1 MKSLFSIGNIYSY
14 FKASVYSIALM
25 PILPTICWA
34 AEITFIPEILTR
46 ANGTDYGINDSGQII
61 GLGRNQVTG
70 QSDGTARLWS
80 GGTTTIIANG
90 LGGTY
95 TIPRGINNTSVVVG
109 EANVSGGQTAAAF
122 LWQNG
127 TMQSL
132 WSNGRAYGVS
142 SNNQVVGHAISSGI
156 SNATSWQNGV
166 ITVLPTFSPNQSGV
180 AYSVND
186 SGQIA
191 GYINAG
197 GIDKLV
203 RWDGSTIVDIG
214 LKDGTGFGCPP
225 TVNNSGNIAG
235 TAVNPSGA
243 SYAAFY
249 WQGTG
254 YQIIAAPSL
263 LTAGCDINN
272 ANQIVGVYYIYTG
285 AHWPVPF
292 LWQNGNTTN
301 LNRLPNT
308 DYSGVG
314 LGRFNFALSINSQAQ
329 VVMRNA
335 ENKTYLLNLPPEF
348 INKSDENSPSDEQ
361 LYGKDGSPQS
371 PTDHPTCQGMC
382 SYNAHT
388 STVSLSLVDT
398 PVGVGSTFGPSSFV
412 RLNYSHRTNSQPAS
426 PNFFNVGPKWTLNVL
441 SYVQDDPANP
451 GKSVSR
457 YISGGGSVDYESELG
472 RYSSST
478 GYFPQE
484 VKTQAKL
491 LRVPATGTLTR
502 YELQFPDGSVHK
514 YEKLDGATTKP
525 RRVFLSKIIDP
536 QGNALTFNYD
546 TQLRL
551 TNITDAANRVTT
563 FNYTHSDPKLVTKIT
578 DPFGRFAELT
588 YTSGKLT
595 SIKDVIGLESKLT
608 YDTVDTSFIK
618 TLKTP
623 YGTSNFAY
631 GENATTKS
639 RWLEMTDALGQT
651 ERLELMPNAPAV
663 QADETSLPENIGI
676 VNGQYN
682 LRNTFYWDRYVLPV
696 ARPTPGGPIDYLKAT
711 ITHWQ
716 RNAFGEQSA
725 IIESIKPPH
734 DNRIYLGYPANNY
747 PNEAYTTNKPSDVA
761 RVLDSGATQ
770 NITIGQ
776 NVWGKPTVTFDP
788 RKRRTARYYDATGID
803 LKEIWQKTTDTTE
816 TKIADYTYNTQHR
829 VTTYKDAA
837 NRLWNNGYNAAGQ
850 LISTQNPL
858 LQTTQ
863 YAYDSYG
870 RPTTV
875 TNANNVVVKQ
885 FHYPCNTSATGL
897 VNCNLPD
904 WIKEFDGVDVNGYQ
918 RSFVYDKFD
927 RVTQITYPDGT
938 TELFDYNFPS
948 TWPAMDGIV
957 YANKPSLDLWKYT
970 DRMGRVTNYVYD
982 KNRRRI
988 SVTEEA
994 TVGTTS
1000 TTRTTTYDYFANG
1013 ALQQL
1018 TDANGNKT
1026 RWTIDYQSRPLTKT
1040 YAYNTPEAKTE
1051 TYTYDATGRP
1061 KTVTDALGQVKT
1073 YSYNVDDTVSALTY
1087 TNHADPLYPT
1097 PNVTYGYDDYW
1108 PRLKVMTDKSGPN
1121 GALAST
1127 EFKYT
1132 PLGVDGAL
1140 QLQSETNDGWYNQH
1154 MGYFYDAL
1162 GRMSQRWSAESPETF
1177 TYDSLGRL
1185 ATYAGDNGKS
1195 TYSYLGQS
1203 GLANSRV
1210 HIYPETNP
1218 TTTLTT
1224 TYSYDTTVNDR
1235 RLLGI
1240 NHPNVGRSYSF
1251 GYGYTESGQ
1260 AKTDRYNIRTETEIA
1275 PPAHPWVGQTWTYN
1289 YDKSDRLL
1297 SAVGGVAGT
1306 YDWQY
1311 DKLDNPTRA
1320 QNPSYTDFPTYNG
1333 HNQLTKF
1340 AWWQNVTHDAA
1351 GNTVADGNRTYK
1363 WDFEGR
1369 LIRIEFPNNPGYV
1382 LTYGYDGLGRRI
1394 VNKVDNQGS
1403 ITQLTRVWCG
1413 ERPCQLRNNTL
1424 SLRRY
1429 LLNGEYDNVSGE
1441 RSLYLTDSR
1450 GSVRDFVSVLNGAR
1464 IGAVD
1469 YTAYGQQRQVTGTQ
1483 PHFQYAGLLWDGQAG
1498 LSFSYT
1504 RPYEAGLARWL
1515 TRDWIREAGGI
1526 NMYAYTGGNPVMN
1539 VDPQGTFLLPAAG
1552 VLFLTAALLTPQ
1564 PANAPTFGFTP
1575 IPPNSFAPY
1584 TNGLIAA
1591 GGLQGLVSTLVKMC
1605 VKQQIV
1611 EQNSPQQAVNPLGI
1625 PSNFKSSPTDK
1636 GGGTKYTDPNNPGN
1650 SVRDMPGNP
1659 NSSNPAQQAPYVKQL
1674 RNGQAIDVDGNPVS
1688 GKSPES
1694 HIPRGDFW
1702 YRP

>member
-1 MKSLFSIGNIYSY
+1 MTIATSQTLHKARHLVLMTFLLAGQVYAADLVYIGGINASNTSGSLNNNGVVLENGPGAQGCEIRLWNAGQFNQVYLPPSGTCASAYSLTDTSAIYGNTQ
-14 FKASVYSIALM
+14 V
-25 PILPTICWA
+25 
-34 AEITFIPEILTR
+34 
-46 ANGTDYGINDSGQII
+46 NGTSTITAVSWLNSALTVLWNDGLALDANASGQVVGTKRDAQQSNRWRPYQLQNGIGSFLPDYGGATTNTAYDINDNGQSVGFIGTPPPNQGGYKIVMWQNGSLVDLNHPSTSFQSVRPVINNSGQVIF
-61 GLGRNQVTG
+61 
-70 QSDGTARLWS
+70 TAKPTNS
-80 GGTTTIIANG
+80 T
-90 LGGTY
+90 
-95 TIPRGINNTSVVVG
+95 V
-109 EANVSGGQTAAAF
+109 EAAY
-122 LWQNG
+122 LWQN
-127 TMQSL
+127 
-132 WSNGRAYGVS
+132 
-142 SNNQVVGHAISSGI
+142 
-156 SNATSWQNGV
+156 NAW
-166 ITVLPTFSPNQSGV
+166 
-180 AYSVND
+180 
-186 SGQIA
+186 
-191 GYINAG
+191 
-197 GIDKLV
+197 
-203 RWDGSTIVDIG
+203 
-214 LKDGTGFGCPP
+214 
-225 TVNNSGNIAG
+225 
-235 TAVNPSGA
+235 
-243 SYAAFY
+243 
-249 WQGTG
+249 
-254 YQIIAAPSL
+254 QIIVPPAFALQANDLNDLGQVLGRHWEAGANAP
-263 LTAGCDINN
+263 TAFIWNN
-272 ANQIVGVYYIYTG
+272 GSI
-285 AHWPVPF
+285 
-292 LWQNGNTTN
+292 LN
-301 LNRLPNT
+301 LSRLPNT
-308 DYSGVG
+308 DYPFGG
-314 LGRFNFALSINSQAQ
+314 YTYGAFSINNASQAT
-329 VVMRNA
+329 VSIST
-335 ENKTYLLNLPPEF
+335 NKYLLTVPQDLF
-348 INKSDENSPSDEQ
+348 SKTDSTTPSDEQ

-371 PTDHPTCQGMC
+371 PTDPMCQGMC

-398 PVGVGSTFGPSSFV
+398 PVGIGSSYGPSSFV

-441 SYVQDDPANP
+441 SYVQDDPAYP

-457 YISGGGSVDYESELG
+457 YISGGGAVDYESELG

-478 GYFPQE
+478 GFFPQE

-514 YEKLDGATTKP
+514 YEKLDGASTKP

-546 TQLRL
+546 PQLRL
-551 TNITDAANRVTT
+551 TNITDAANRVTQ

-595 SIKDVIGLESKLT
+595 SIKDVLNLESKFT
-608 YDTVDTSFIK
+608 YDTVDTGFIK

-631 GENATTKS
+631 GENTTTKS

-651 ERLELMPNAPAV
+651 ERLELMPNAPSV
-663 QADETSLPENIGI
+663 LADEANLPMGFGV

-682 LRNTFYWDRYVLPV
+682 LRNTFYWDRYVLPI
-696 ARPTPGGPIDYLKAT
+696 ARPTPGGPIEYLKAT

-725 IIESIKPPH
+725 VMESIKPPH
-734 DNRIYLGYPANNY
+734 DNRIYLGYQGNDY
-747 PNEAYTTNKPSDVA
+747 PNVSYTTNKPSDVV

-770 NITIGQ
+770 KITFTQ
-776 NVWGKPTVTFDP
+776 NTWGKPTANYDP
-788 RKRRTARYYDATGID
+788 RNRLTSYVYDSTGID
-803 LKEIWQKTTDTTE
+803 MKEIWQKTTSSLQ
-816 TKIADYTYNTQHR
+816 TKIANYTYNAQHR
-829 VTTYKDAA
+829 VTTYKDPA

-875 TNANNVVVKQ
+875 TNANNIVVKQ
-885 FHYPCNTSATGL
+885 FHYPCNTSNTGA

-948 TWPAMDGIV
+948 TWPAMDGVV

-970 DRMGRVTNYVYD
+970 DRMGRVANYVYD

-994 TVGTTS
+994 TVGTTP
-1000 TTRTTTYDYFANG
+1000 TTRTTAYDYFANG

-1018 TDANGNKT
+1018 TDAAGNKT
-1026 RWTIDYQSRPLTKT
+1026 RWTLDYQSRPLTKT

-1073 YSYNVDDTVSALTY
+1073 YSYNEDDTVSALTY
-1087 TNHADPLYPT
+1087 TNHTDPLYPT

-1108 PRLKVMTDKSGPN
+1108 PRLILMTDRSGPN
-1121 GALAST
+1121 ATLAST
-1127 EFKYT
+1127 EFEYT
-1132 PLGVDGAL
+1132 PLGIDGAL
-1140 QLQSETNDGWYNQH
+1140 QLQSESNDGWYNQH

-1195 TYSYLGQS
+1195 SYSYLGQS
-1203 GLANSRV
+1203 GLSSSRV
-1210 HIYPETNP
+1210 HTYPETNP

-1251 GYGYTESGQ
+1251 GYSYTENSVP
-1260 AKTDRYNIRTETEIA
+1260 KTDRYNIRSETEIA

-1297 SAVGGVAGT
+1297 SAVGGVTGT

-1320 QNPSYTDFPTYNG
+1320 QNPSYTDSPIYNG

-1369 LIRIEFPNNPGYV
+1369 LIQIAFPNTPGYV

-1464 IGAVD
+1464 IGALD

-1515 TRDWIREAGGI
+1515 TRDWIREQGGI

-1552 VLFLTAALLTPQ
+1552 VLFLAAALLTPQ

-1591 GGLQGLVSTLVKMC
+1591 GGLQGLVTAVAKMC
-1605 VKQQIV
+1605 VS
-1611 EQNSPQQAVNPLGI
+1611 NAVSQTADDILRAERSGSGLKEDAGHRAASFLSKDQLSSGQTFPLRGADGVQRTLLQTRGEMNGKPGVYEYI
-1625 PSNFKSSPTDK
+1625 LDPSK
-1636 GGGTKYTDPNNPGN
+1636 GVTHQRFIEGGNITGLPNQRVP
-1650 SVRDMPGNP
+1650 
-1659 NSSNPAQQAPYVKQL
+1659 
-1674 RNGQAIDVDGNPVS
+1674 
-1688 GKSPES
+1688 
-1694 HIPRGDFW
+1694 
-1702 YRP
+1702 